1 MEFLKLVVLAGLSST
16 LCYGQSSD
24 MINTVMM
31 TTDNVNPTPTMMMN
45 TVMMNTDMMNTDMM
59 NTDNVSPTPPMLMST
74 DMMTNGNVEP
84 TSSMSR
90 TPPLPTVFMFDNTRS
105 YRDLASYQEVYAGN
119 DTVMSIYD
127 ETRRYRYD
135 RFNVSNLCMYYE
147 LLAVMSIQVGM
158 FINNGTIDALHAL

>member
-16 LCYGQSSD
+16 LCYGQVMVSSD

-31 TTDNVNPTPTMMMN
+31 ATDNVNPTPTMTMN
-45 TVMMNTDMMNTDMM
+45 TVMMNTDMM

-90 TPPLPTVFMFDNTRS
+90 TPPTPPTPTVFMFNNTRS
-105 YRDLASYQEVYAGN
+105 YRDLASYREVYAGN
-119 DTVMSIYD
+119 ESVMSIYD

-135 RFNVSNLCMYYE
+135 RFNVSKSVTCVCTM
-147 LLAVMSIQVGM
+147 
-158 FINNGTIDALHAL
+158 DC

>member
-16 LCYGQSSD
+16 LCYGQITVSSD
-24 MINTVMM
+24 MINTDMM
-31 TTDNVNPTPTMMMN
+31 NTDNVNPTPTMTMN
-45 TVMMNTDMMNTDMM
+45 TVMMNTDMM

-74 DMMTNGNVEP
+74 DTMTNGNVEP

-127 ETRRYRYD
+127 ETRQYRYD
-135 RFNVSNLCMYYE
+135 RFNVSKSVTCVCIMNC
-147 LLAVMSIQVGM
+147 
-158 FINNGTIDALHAL
+158 